1 MDEDSIQ
8 VILGNDLSVCVAWSG
23 EGADEDPFEMELAS
37 ELSQEE
43 FHRAGAEGDPLQNG
57 SG

>member
-1 MDEDSIQ
+1 M
-8 VILGNDLSVCVAWSG
+8 AWSG

-37 ELSQEE
+37 ELSQEH

-57 SG
+57 GG

>member
-1 MDEDSIQ
+1 MDKDNKRM
-8 VILGNDLSVCVAWSG
+8 VLGYDLSVCVAWSG

-37 ELSQEE
+37 ELSQEH

-57 SG
+57 GG

>member
-1 MDEDSIQ
+1 M
-8 VILGNDLSVCVAWSG
+8 AWPG

-37 ELSQEE
+37 ELSQEQ